1 MKLKKGLCS
10 VIRSISF
17 IFDHTIPGQERDED
31 QLEIMEWAVNGQ
43 AAALEERFAFST
55 LVAVFRDTVG
65 GWIPAYR
72 GMNEAIVH
80 HMLNQMH

>member
-10 VIRSISF
+10 VIRSIGF

-43 AAALEERFAFST
+43 AAALEEMFALST
-55 LVAVFRDTVG
+55 LIPVFRDAWNREYPG
-65 GWIPAYR
+65 H
-72 GMNEAIVH
+72 NLAIVH
-80 HMLNQMH
+80 HMLNHMG